1 MPSNKIYRHNNAKIL
16 RKRKKEGVSV
26 KQIFLTLKV
35 SSYFS
40 ILLFIRQRPLA
51 GLSLC
56 LNRIILTWLP
66 NPNIIPNDAA
76 YTDAAYA
83 CIKNEK
89 RQKRTFRKA
98 AFLKHGV
105 LEC

>member
-1 MPSNKIYRHNNAKIL
+1 MQ
-16 RKRKKEGVSV
+16 KRKKECVSMNR
-26 KQIFLTLKV
+26 IFEATFLTLKV
-35 SSYFS
+35 SSYFCHFS
-40 ILLFIRQRPLA
+40 AYKARENNPLA

-56 LNRIILTWLP
+56 LNILTWLP

-89 RQKRTFRKA
+89 RQKRTFK
-98 AFLKHGV
+98 K
-105 LEC
+105 